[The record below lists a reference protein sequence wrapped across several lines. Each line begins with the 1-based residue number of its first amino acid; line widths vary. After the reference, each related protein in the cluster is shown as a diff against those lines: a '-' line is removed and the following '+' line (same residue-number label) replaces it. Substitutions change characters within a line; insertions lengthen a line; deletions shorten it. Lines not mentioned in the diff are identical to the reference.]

1 MDERARLRAE
11 RIVLGYMDN
20 LKTLEIL
27 YADTG
32 NPLFIWDAIA
42 VLNYLRSLG
51 PRGFKVPDL
60 PPVPEWAV
68 SYIAQTAV
76 DLTKLANGELT
87 SGTGSPVSRV
97 PHALGLVSQRGS
109 NKFVEY
115 RAMRRDIDIADRAEQ
130 LRKEGMTSAE
140 VDELLKQEFGDKD
153 HSVIQKRK
161 TSGKRLRERITKLVT
176 KTVIE

>member
-1 MDERARLRAE
+1 MQEFARIRAE
-11 RIVLGYMDN
+11 QVVLGYLEN

-27 YADTG
+27 YVETE

-51 PRGFKVPDL
+51 ARGINVPEL
-60 PPVPEWAV
+60 PPVPEWAIA
-68 SYIAQTAV
+68 YIAQTAI
-76 DLTKLANGELT
+76 DLTKLANGETT
-87 SGTGSPVSRV
+87 SGKGSPLAQV
-97 PHALGLVSQRGS
+97 PRTLGLVSQSGTS
-109 NKFVEY
+109 SFVEY

-130 LRKEGMTSAE
+130 LRKRGMTSAE
-140 VDELLKQEFGDKD
+140 VDQLLKQEFVDRE